1 MNGYALEDDDEG
13 LFWLISSISAIDK
26 ALELKTKQKRN
37 FKIYLYILKKNTRAL
52 IIYFKNNLR

>member
-26 ALELKTKQKRN
+26 ALELKQNKTKKG
-37 FKIYLYILKKNTRAL
+37 ILKYICT
-52 IIYFKNNLR
+52 Y

>member
-37 FKIYLYILKKNTRAL
+37 FKIYFYILKKNTH
-52 IIYFKNNLR
+52 NLF

>member
-37 FKIYLYILKKNTRAL
+37 FKIYLYILKKNTRTL